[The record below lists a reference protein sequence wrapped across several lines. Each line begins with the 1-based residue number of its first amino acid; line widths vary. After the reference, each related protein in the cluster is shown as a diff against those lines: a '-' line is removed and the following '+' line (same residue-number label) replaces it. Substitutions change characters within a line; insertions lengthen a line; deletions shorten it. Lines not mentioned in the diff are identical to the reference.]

1 MQKSQSPPPRSD
13 TQDAVQQ
20 LNALR
25 QSEVRARFRTLLPLI
40 DELVRQGVPYVAIAA
55 ALESAGIPMKVASIR
70 QARCRWRR
78 QQSKVTARIS
88 PGASREASAM
98 TAMAST
104 PQPPSPAPNMR
115 RPGTVTTKGD
125 LVQLRK
131 SADTIDLNQLAELG
145 RQK

>member
-1 MQKSQSPPPRSD
+1 
-13 TQDAVQQ
+13 
-20 LNALR
+20 
-25 QSEVRARFRTLLPLI
+25 
-40 DELVRQGVPYVAIAA
+40 
-55 ALESAGIPMKVASIR
+55 
-70 QARCRWRR
+70 
-78 QQSKVTARIS
+78 
-88 PGASREASAM
+88 M